1 MIGKKAVFGIIV
13 LLLGAMLGVA
23 LADADSEGR
32 DFDYAGK
39 LYRDQLYDVAAQQ
52 YAEFIRRYPTSPRI
66 PEAFF
71 MQGECLF
78 QEEDFVSARRM
89 YQRVVLE
96 YADSRQVSD
105 AQLKTGRCYKLEGNL
120 PAALENFVRVADL
133 APDAPLAPL
142 GLLEAARVAVETGN
156 LDRAL
161 GILERLEL
169 SYETSPHY
177 FAALLLKAGIA
188 NDQENYGDAELAL
201 SKIPLDRAG
210 DEIAL
215 QTTLLLAQ
223 VHFSRGFFEEGVTL
237 LEERLQKTD
246 DIVEA
251 GRLRLELAR
260 LLVTIGDYSAA
271 RQALNATVS
280 PATSSADW
288 LELLGDIHYFNNH
301 PDSALIAWGQIS
313 TPDLTQNFKIAW
325 TADQQGFFRQARPAA
340 FQVYQTADST
350 QEAFRRWA
358 LRWFLEHPEQAGG
371 LDLPR
376 LVREIQE
383 TEPAW
388 ALSLMRYYR
397 QTEQWSQADYLV
409 ARLQP
414 GQQPEADELAL
425 EIIRL
430 RTSGGQYEM
439 ADRLCD
445 SFIRNYPASP
455 LLPEVEQLQWAE
467 ITPRVRLAELL
478 PRITTLL
485 LSGAE
490 GTGNLSAELGLL
502 YAEELHDDTQAMPL
516 LAQAISVGGN
526 DSVTLAAHFHLLRI
540 RSTGGEDVRIPLRQL
555 IENGLPTP
563 WRSQAIILLAE
574 SEATAVVGTA
584 SGDSLNYY
592 RQYFSTLEPLTG
604 TDSELIRKAAT
615 TGLSLSRLEPDL
627 NQAKLVARQAL
638 LMLDNSGTTDASEL
652 IVRAGLAEQVSDM
665 ELAASSCRRLLEE
678 YPGTGEA
685 AAAMQQLFY
694 LPDLEEAERL
704 QIVRHFQA
712 DFWYHPAAQE
722 MDIEMARLQSAAGNH
737 ATALKIYLEL
747 NNRLE
752 AERLPVNILPVATPT
767 NEYEIGRLYLLL
779 EQPQEA
785 LPHFLRYLAAGAAG
799 DRYLDALFRIGEV
812 YAQLG
817 DNPRATAYWSYLL
830 RNHPRHPGT
839 LEAMR
844 KLAYLEFNQEQPA
857 AAQELFQRLEQLQ
870 PAQAAEYRFFVI
882 LTDLRTGQ
890 LERAKTS
897 ISRYLRDYKQQVL
910 EDTCI
915 TRYRWEKGRYLL
927 QQQQYDEAKKL
938 LDMVLKVKGT
948 DKYHDEARYELAR
961 LQVMLGNEE
970 TAISQLQQLQQAL
983 TGGELRGRVNLT
995 LGTLYSRNGNLEQA
1009 VLAFR
1014 NSLIDLNQRSDR
1026 MAALSNLVAAYKMMN
1041 LPEAAVPV
1049 LQELLELSTDPEEI
1063 DQRRI
1068 EMGNLYRTSGY
1079 TDRALELFRK
1089 LLQTADREN
1098 SAAIQYYIGQSYY
1111 DRGDYETAIAEF
1123 LKVTYFNYHSGL
1135 EWEITA
1141 IYQAAQAYEQLG
1153 HRERAQELY
1162 RRIIA
1167 DRGLGSSFGKSAG
1180 ERLKAI
1186 ESLERE

>member
-1 MIGKKAVFGIIV
+1 MIGKKSLFGLIV
-13 LLLGAMLGVA
+13 LLLSALLTVA

-39 LYRDQLYDVAAQQ
+39 LYHDQLYDVAAQQ

-78 QEEDFVSARRM
+78 KEEDFVSARRM

-96 YADSRQVSD
+96 YAASRQVQD
-105 AQLKTGRCYKLEGNL
+105 AQLKTGECYNLEGNL

-142 GLLEAARVAVETGN
+142 GLLQAARVAVEIGN
-156 LDRAL
+156 SDRAL
-161 GILERLEL
+161 GLLERLEL
-169 SYETSPHY
+169 SYQTSPHY
-177 FAALLLKAGIA
+177 FSALLLKATIA
-188 NDQENYGDAELAL
+188 NEQENYSDAELAL
-201 SKIPLDRAG
+201 SKIPLDRAS

-223 VHFSRGFFEEGVTL
+223 VHFSRGFFEEGVAL
-237 LEERLQKTD
+237 LEERLEQTT

-251 GRLRLELAR
+251 GELRLELAQ

-271 RQALNATVS
+271 RDALGVAA
-280 PATSSADW
+280 PPAATSAGW
-288 LELLGDIHYFNNH
+288 LELLGDILFFNDH
-301 PDSALIAWGQIS
+301 PDSALTVWKQIAAPNMI
-313 TPDLTQNFKIAW
+313 QNFKMAWIA
-325 TADQQGFFRQARPAA
+325 DRQGLFRQARPVAL
-340 FQVYQTADST
+340 QVYQTADST
-350 QEAFRRWA
+350 QEAFKRWA

-376 LVREIQE
+376 LVREIQA
-383 TEPAW
+383 TEPTW

-430 RTSGGQYEM
+430 RTSGGQYEL

-445 SFIRNYPASP
+445 SFRRNYPASP
-455 LLPEVEQLQWAE
+455 LLAEVEELQWKE
-467 ITPRVRLAELL
+467 VTPRVRLTELL

-485 LSGAE
+485 LSGSD
-490 GTGNLSAELGLL
+490 GTSNLSAELGLL
-502 YAEELHDDTQAMPL
+502 YAEELHDDAQAMPL
-516 LAQAISVGGN
+516 LAKASREGGD
-526 DSVTLAAHFHLLRI
+526 DSATKAANYHLLRI
-540 RSTGGEDVRIPLRQL
+540 RSVGGEDVRVPLQRL

-563 WRSQAIILLAE
+563 WRSEAILLLAQ
-574 SEATAVVGTA
+574 SEAAAAIGAV

-592 RQYFSTLEPLTG
+592 KQYFNTLEPLAGADTQLLW
-604 TDSELIRKAAT
+604 EAAT
-615 TGLSLSRLEPDL
+615 AGLTLSRLEPDL
-627 NQAKLVARQAL
+627 NQAKLVARQSL
-638 LMLDNSGTTDASEL
+638 SILDKSGAADAAEL
-652 IVRAGLAEQVSDM
+652 ILRAGLAEQLADR
-665 ELAASSCRRLLEE
+665 ELAAGSCRRLLEE

-685 AAAMQQLFY
+685 AAALQLLFY
-694 LPDLEEAERL
+694 LPDLEESERL
-704 QIVRHFQA
+704 EIIRHFQA

-722 MDIEMARLQSAAGNH
+722 LDIEMARLQSAAGNH
-737 ATALKIYLEL
+737 AAALKIYLEI
-747 NNRLE
+747 NRKLE
-752 AERLPVNILPVATPT
+752 TERLPVNILPVTTPA

-799 DRYLDALFRIGEV
+799 DRYLDALFRVGEV

-830 RNHPRHPGT
+830 RNHPQHPGT

-844 KLAYLEFNQEQPA
+844 RLAHLEFNNEEPA
-857 AAQELFQRLEQLQ
+857 AARDLFQRLEQLQ
-870 PAQAAEYRFFVI
+870 PAQAVEYRFFVI
-882 LTDLRTGQ
+882 LTDLRTGE
-890 LERAKTS
+890 LDRAKTS
-897 ISRYLRDYKQQVL
+897 IGRYLRDYKQQVI
-910 EDTCI
+910 EDTCV

-948 DKYHDEARYELAR
+948 DKYHAEARYELAR
-961 LQVMLGNEE
+961 LQVLMGNEE
-970 TAISQLQQLQQAL
+970 TAISQLQQLQQELAA
-983 TGGELRGRVNLT
+983 GELRGRVQLT

-1014 NSLIDLNQRSDR
+1014 NSLIDLNRSSDR

-1049 LQELLELSTDPEEI
+1049 LQELLDLSTDQEEI

-1079 TDRALELFRK
+1079 TDKALELFRR

-1123 LKVTYFNYHSGL
+1123 LKVTYFNYHSEL
-1135 EWEITA
+1135 EWEVTA
-1141 IYQAAQAYEQLG
+1141 IYQAAQAYEKLG

-1167 DRGLGSSFGKSAG
+1167 ERGLGSSFGKSAA
-1180 ERLKAI
+1180 ERLKA
-1186 ESLERE
+1186 LETLEQE